1 LLGWHLSAFKAKA
14 KAKDKSKAKGIA
26 SLRCSTATRAA
37 QKKGGPAGRPEPSK
51 VLLIFC

>member
-1 LLGWHLSAFKAKA
+1 VFK
-14 KAKDKSKAKGIA
+14 DNHNDNDNDNDNDKAKGMA